1 MNERKVESSPLFF
14 DSLFPSFQSTTPET
28 VVSDYR
34 ERKRADSR
42 AEHDSV
48 DEPPPEP
55 RKSPESNVEF
65 YAEIIGKLVGTIRDG
80 VTSLIDDVRQRKL
93 DNQEMRNQKQ
103 QQNVT
108 VDHQNSTRTHMNGMQ
123 MKNETGEA
131 SNLTQAEEEAAKE
144 RQEIKLTTL
153 HPEQSEEKSELA
165 RESWNEV
172 VQVIARRTKFKR
184 SDKSQDFKLEMDA
197 DGGGDAQQLEIPIDF
212 DPFDNETNERL
223 TDDNRGWSEGNQRD
237 DDDDTRWFAKHRNLF
252 ANLTNNHRMRKE
264 RFVGLIRQFLAA
276 KREFLRRGDESDDED
291 VPRLSFAIKKGND
304 TIVQMTP
311 RQFFR
316 MFHRGSDEHAE
327 LQSKAKTMLQR
338 AFYKYAR
345 IYLIARKG
353 YKDARSF
360 NRIAR
365 EHHPENEE
373 AVTKAS
379 FLRSDEDISENL
391 TEAADDEE
399 EDQTFLTN
407 DARSNL
413 QAIEAFAILILEIFG
428 AIFGLTLGAIGH
440 IQGVAP
446 F

>member
-1 MNERKVESSPLFF
+1 MEEP
-14 DSLFPSFQSTTPET
+14 PET
-28 VVSDYR
+28 
-34 ERKRADSR
+34 
-42 AEHDSV
+42 
-48 DEPPPEP
+48 

-93 DNQEMRNQKQ
+93 DNQEMKNQKLKAPRP
-103 QQNVT
+103 NVT
-108 VDHQNSTRTHMNGMQ
+108 VDVMAHHQNSTRTHTNGMQ
-123 MKNETGEA
+123 MKSETDEA
-131 SNLTQAEEEAAKE
+131 STAITAPQNLTQSGEKAAKE

-153 HPEQSEEKSELA
+153 HPDISAELSDEKSRLA
-165 RESWNEV
+165 SESPSTRWNEV

-184 SDKSQDFKLEMDA
+184 SDKSQDFKLEMDV
-197 DGGGDAQQLEIPIDF
+197 DGGSDAQQLEIPIDL

-223 TDDNRGWSEGNQRD
+223 TADNRGWNEGNQREHID
-237 DDDDTRWFAKHRNLF
+237 DEDDMRWFAKHRNLF

-276 KREFLRRGDESDDED
+276 KREFLRHGDEIDDEAAGVD

-304 TIVQMTP
+304 TIIQMTP

-327 LQSKAKTMLQR
+327 LQSKAKTMLQK

-360 NRIAR
+360 NRIVR

-373 AVTKAS
+373 ASSHAPATA
-379 FLRSDEDISENL
+379 FLGSEEDISENL
-391 TEAADDEE
+391 TEAADEDD
-399 EDQTFLTN
+399 EDQIFLTN

-440 IQGVAP
+440 IQGVTP